1 MTAANSYIAIDVETT
16 GLAPGR
22 DKILEIAALYVE
34 EGKIRDRFVT
44 LIQPCRPIAPEI
56 TRLTG
61 ITDDL
66 VREAP
71 EVEAVIGELVKFCGE
86 LPLLGHNISFDYSFL
101 QQAAVNAGLKL
112 PANVLD
118 TLGLCR
124 SFMPAGEPKNL
135 GAACAWYG
143 ISQTEAHRAQAD
155 AVSAHLLYQKLLGQ
169 YGMERPELFAP
180 RPLEIRV
187 KREQPATKRQKDYLR
202 DLSKYH
208 RINVTVQIDSLSRS
222 EASRMIDQII
232 SQYGRMTKKVNA
244 E

>member
-1 MTAANSYIAIDVETT
+1 M
-16 GLAPGR
+16 
-22 DKILEIAALYVE
+22 
-34 EGKIRDRFVT
+34 T

>member
-1 MTAANSYIAIDVETT
+1 M
-16 GLAPGR
+16 
-22 DKILEIAALYVE
+22 EIAALYVA
-34 EGKIRDRFVT
+34 EGQIQDRFVT

-124 SFMPAGEPKNL
+124 SFMRRESPKTSARPAPGTAFPRRRPTGPRRTPSAL
-135 GAACAWYG
+135 
-143 ISQTEAHRAQAD
+143 ISFTRSSWDSTEW
-155 AVSAHLLYQKLLGQ
+155 SG
-169 YGMERPELFAP
+169 
-180 RPLEIRV
+180 
-187 KREQPATKRQKDYLR
+187 
-202 DLSKYH
+202 
-208 RINVTVQIDSLSRS
+208 RS
-222 EASRMIDQII
+222 CLPP
-232 SQYGRMTKKVNA
+232 GRWKFV
-244 E
+244 

>member
-34 EGKIRDRFVT
+34 EGKIRDKLVT
-44 LIQPCRPIAPEI
+44 LIHPDRPIAPEI

-61 ITDDL
+61 ITDEMVVD
-66 VREAP
+66 AP
-71 EVEAVIGELVKFCGE
+71 KVEAVIGELVSFCGE
-86 LPLLGHNISFDYSFL
+86 LPLLGHNVSFDYSFL
-101 QQAAVNAGLKL
+101 QRAAAGAGLKL
-112 PANVLD
+112 PSAVLD

-124 SFMPAGEPKNL
+124 SLMPAGESKSL
-135 GAACAWYG
+135 CSACAWYG

-155 AVSAHLLYQKLLGQ
+155 AVSAHLLYQKLREQ
-169 YGMERPELFAP
+169 YGAGRPELFEP
-180 RPLEIRV
+180 RVLELRV

-202 DLSKYH
+202 DLAKYH

>member
-16 GLAPGR
+16 GLAPKR
-22 DKILEIAALYVE
+22 DKILEIAALYVA
-34 EGKIRDRFVT
+34 EGQIQDRFVT

-71 EVEAVIGELVKFCGE
+71 EVEDVIGELVKFCGE

-135 GAACAWYG
+135 GGLCLVRHFPDGGPPGPGGRRQRSSPLPEAPGTVRNGAAGAVCPQAVGNSCKTGAACHKKAKRLLARFIK
-143 ISQTEAHRAQAD
+143 IS
-155 AVSAHLLYQKLLGQ
+155 
-169 YGMERPELFAP
+169 
-180 RPLEIRV
+180 
-187 KREQPATKRQKDYLR
+187 
-202 DLSKYH
+202 
-208 RINVTVQIDSLSRS
+208 
-222 EASRMIDQII
+222 
-232 SQYGRMTKKVNA
+232 
-244 E
+244 